1 MCVNYTPKQLQGKLR
16 RWTPLDEA
24 AYPRETWPGYPAPI
38 YTREDD
44 QSIQTPAD
52 LPFRGTMLARFGLIP
67 FRSTDP
73 SKVRNTQNARAE
85 TVDKLWSYKPAWE
98 RSQLCLVPMQR
109 FFEPDWRTGKSI
121 RTAIQ
126 RRDGDA
132 FTIAGIWDRWIDKS
146 SGEVIASF
154 SMLTINA
161 DSHPMMS
168 QFHKAG
174 DEKRSLVVIPE
185 ELRDEWLEA
194 KPDRAKEFLQSMP
207 VTEFTSEPAPLP
219 PRPKKPND
227 LFAS

>member
-16 RWTPLDEA
+16 HWTPLDEA

-38 YTREDD
+38 YTRDDD
-44 QSIQTPAD
+44 QFIQTPAD
-52 LPFRGTMLARFGLIP
+52 LPLCGTMLARFGLIP
-67 FRSTDP
+67 FRTSDP

-85 TVDKLWSYKPAWE
+85 TVDKLWSYKPAWD
-98 RSQLCLVPMQR
+98 RSQFCLVPMQR

-132 FTIAGIWDRWIDKS
+132 FTVAGIWDRWVDKS
-146 SGEVIASF
+146 TGEVIASF

-161 DSHPMMS
+161 DGHPVMS

-194 KPDRAKEFLQSMP
+194 KPDRAKEFLQPMP
-207 VTEFTSEPAPLP
+207 VSEFSSEPAPLP
-219 PRPKKPND
+219 PRPKKPKPETV
-227 LFAS
+227 S